1 MNFFEHQDKAR
12 RQTRWLVI
20 LFILAVT
27 GILVAVNA
35 LVLVLFGIDWLQS
48 GATPGQWL
56 KANVATIAAS
66 TLITVSVIGLA
77 SLFRTLQLRGGGGE
91 VARELGGTLIEP
103 GTTDPLRRRLRNV
116 VEEMAIASGI
126 PVPEVYVL
134 EHEQGINAFAA
145 GFNTA
150 DAAVAVTRGTL
161 ENLSRDE
168 LQGVI
173 AHEFSHIFNGDT
185 RINIRLIGILFGILV
200 ISIIGRKLLR
210 TASFARDSRNA
221 APAVFLG
228 LAVVVI
234 GYVGLF
240 FGRWIK
246 AAVSRQREFLADA
259 SAVQFTRDPN
269 GIGGALKKIA
279 ASYAGS
285 FLTTDA
291 EEVGHML
298 FSRGMGYQMF
308 ATHPP
313 IEKRIRAI
321 QPHFDP
327 SELKTIAERMD
338 RHVQARQAEAELAR
352 SDAGEQPESEKGPGG
367 LLLNPHQLAE
377 QIGQPGLNQVFAAV
391 ALVAAIPPVLAR
403 AAHSD
408 EWSQEVICALLLSP
422 DAELRE
428 SQLLS
433 VAKGLGSDSEA
444 QVRALREAMPELQ
457 RTQRLP
463 LMEMAFPALRR
474 RPPAELVR
482 FMSLIDELIRADG
495 RVDVF
500 EYALARLTARQIED
514 VLNPKRAAAG
524 GSRKLEKH
532 IDEAMDLLAVVAL
545 HGHDD
550 PEDAQVA
557 FSRGQAAL
565 AGGND
570 GTLPARDGWTSR
582 MDAALKAL
590 DALRLTDKQSLLS
603 ALVQVVMHDGR
614 VSAPEYELV
623 RVICASLHVPLPI
636 LESLSDAS
644 SSSDLPTAWPT
655 TT

>member
-12 RQTRWLVI
+12 RQTRWLIV

-27 GILVAVNA
+27 GIILAVNA
-35 LVLVLFGIDWLQS
+35 LVLAILGVDTIQS
-48 GATPGQWL
+48 SASLGQFVS
-56 KANVATIAAS
+56 ANGTTVAAS
-66 TLITVSVIGLA
+66 TLITTSVIGLA

-103 GTTDPLRRRLRNV
+103 DTRDPLRRRLRNV

-126 PVPEVYVL
+126 PVPEIYVL

-161 ENLSRDE
+161 EALDRDE

-185 RINIRLIGILFGILV
+185 RINIRLIGFLFGILV

-210 TASFARDSRNA
+210 TASYARDSRNA
-221 APAVFLG
+221 APAVFIG

-234 GYVGLF
+234 GYLGLF

-246 AAVSRQREFLADA
+246 AAVSRQREYLADA
-259 SAVQFTRDPN
+259 SAVQFTRNPT

-279 ASYAGS
+279 ASYQGS

-313 IEKRIRAI
+313 IEERIEAI
-321 QPHFDP
+321 DPNFDP
-327 SELKTIAERMD
+327 AELKEIAKRMD
-338 RHVQARQAEAELAR
+338 RHAQARKARAELDQRPAK
-352 SDAGEQPESEKGPGG
+352 AEEGGEEAAKGPGG
-367 LLLNPHQLAE
+367 LPLNPDQLAE
-377 QIGQPGLNQVFAAV
+377 QIGQPGLNQVFAAA
-391 ALVAAIPPVLAR
+391 ALAAAIPRVLER

-408 EWSQEVICALLLSP
+408 EWSREVICSLLLSAN
-422 DAELRE
+422 DEVRE
-428 SQLLS
+428 RQLLR
-433 VAKGLGSDSEA
+433 VAEVLGGDSEA
-444 QVRALREAMPELQ
+444 QVRALRQAMPDLEHN
-457 RTQRLP
+457 QRLP

-474 RPPAELVR
+474 RPE
-482 FMSLIDELIRADG
+482 SELIRFMELTDDLIQADG
-495 RVDVF
+495 KVDVF
-500 EYALARLTARQIED
+500 EFALARLIARQIED

-524 GSRKLEKH
+524 GSKSLAKLTGP
-532 IDEAMDLLAVVAL
+532 ALDLLTIVAA
-545 HGHDD
+545 HGHDS
-550 PEDAQVA
+550 EENAM
-557 FSRGQAAL
+557 AAL
-565 AGGND
+565 KEGQRALIGETREG
-570 GTLPARDGWTSR
+570 LPDLDGWTGR
-582 MDAALKAL
+582 LDEALKTL
-590 DALRLTDKQSLLS
+590 DALRMRDKKKLMA
-603 ALVQVVMHDGR
+603 ALVNVVMHDGR
-614 VSAPEYELV
+614 VSAREYELV
-623 RVICASLHVPLPI
+623 RVVCGSLHVPLPV
-636 LESLSDAS
+636 LESLSAS
-644 SSSDLPTAWPT
+644 
-655 TT
+655 

>member
-12 RQTRWLVI
+12 RQTRWLVL

-27 GILVAVNA
+27 GIILAVNA
-35 LVLVLFGIDWLQS
+35 LVLVLFGLDWIES
-48 GATPGQWL
+48 GTTLGQWL
-56 KANVATIAAS
+56 RANLATIAAS

-145 GFNTA
+145 GFNTS

-185 RINIRLIGILFGILV
+185 RLNIRLIGILFGILV

-259 SAVQFTRDPN
+259 SAVQFTRDPS

-321 QPHFDP
+321 QPDFDP

-338 RHVQARQAEAELAR
+338 RHAQARKAEAEFAR
-352 SDAGEQPESEKGPGG
+352 SDAGEAVETEKGPGG
-367 LLLNPHQLAE
+367 LSLDPRQLAE
-377 QIGQPGLNQVFAAV
+377 QIGQPGLNQVFAAA
-391 ALVAAIPPVLAR
+391 ALAAAIPPVLER

-408 EWSQEVICALLLSP
+408 EWSQEVICALLLSA
-422 DAELRE
+422 DAEVRE
-428 SQLLS
+428 VQLLA
-433 VAKGLGSDSEA
+433 VAKGLGSESEA
-444 QVRALREAMPELQ
+444 QVRALREAMPDLQ

-482 FMSLIDELIRADG
+482 FIGLIDELIQADG

-524 GSRKLEKH
+524 GSGKLGKH
-532 IDEAMDLLAVVAL
+532 IDEALDLLAVVAA
-545 HGHDD
+545 HGHDK
-550 PEDAQVA
+550 PEDAQTA
-557 FSRGQAAL
+557 FSRGQAEL
-565 AGGND
+565 AGTEGVA
-570 GTLPARDGWTSR
+570 LPARDGWTSR
-582 MDAALKAL
+582 MDRALKAL
-590 DALRLTDKQSLLS
+590 DGLRLTDKQTLLS
-603 ALVQVVMHDGR
+603 ALIQVVMHDGR
-614 VSAPEYELV
+614 VSAQEYELV
-623 RVICASLHVPLPI
+623 RVICAALHVPLPV
-636 LESLSDAS
+636 LESLADAS
-644 SSSDLPTAWPT
+644 SSSDRRTE
-655 TT
+655 

>member
-12 RQTRWLVI
+12 RQTRWLVL
-20 LFILAVT
+20 LFILAVA
-27 GILVAVNA
+27 GIILAVNA
-35 LVLVLFGIDWLQS
+35 LVLILFGLDWIES
-48 GATPGQWL
+48 GATLGQWL
-56 KANVATIAAS
+56 RANVATIAAS
-66 TLITVSVIGLA
+66 TLITASVIGLA
-77 SLFRTLQLRGGGGE
+77 SLFRSLQLRGGGGE
-91 VARELGGTLIEP
+91 IARELGGTLVEP
-103 GTTDPLRRRLRNV
+103 GTRDPLRRRLRNV

-210 TASFARDSRNA
+210 TASYARDSRNA

-321 QPHFDP
+321 QPDFDP
-327 SELKTIAERMD
+327 AELKSIAKRMD
-338 RHVQARQAEAELAR
+338 RHAQARKAEAELAR
-352 SDAGEQPESEKGPGG
+352 ADAGADTESGKGPGG
-367 LLLNPHQLAE
+367 LLLDPGQLAE
-377 QIGQPGLNQVFAAV
+377 QIGQPGLNQVFVAA
-391 ALVAAIPPVLAR
+391 ALAAAIPPVLER

-408 EWSQEVICALLLSP
+408 EWSQEVISALLLSA
-422 DAELRE
+422 DAEVRE
-428 SQLLS
+428 TQLLS
-433 VAKGLGSDSEA
+433 VARGLGSESEA

-482 FMSLIDELIRADG
+482 FMGLIDELIQADG
-495 RVDVF
+495 RIDVF

-514 VLNPKRAAAG
+514 VLNPKRAAPG
-524 GSRKLEKH
+524 GSKKLDKH
-532 IDEAMDLLAVVAL
+532 LDEAVDLLAIVAAQ
-545 HGHDD
+545 GH
-550 PEDAQVA
+550 EVGEQAEAAFAQ
-557 FSRGQAAL
+557 GL
-565 AGGND
+565 AVLD
-570 GTLPARDGWTSR
+570 GTRGANLPPTDGWTSR
-582 MDAALKAL
+582 MDRALKTL
-590 DALRLTDKQSLLS
+590 DGLRLSDKQTLLS
-603 ALVQVVMHDGR
+603 ALVQVVMHDSR
-614 VSAPEYELV
+614 VSAREYELV
-623 RVICASLHVPLPI
+623 RVICAALHVPLPV
-636 LESLSDAS
+636 LESLE
-644 SSSDLPTAWPT
+644 TQV
-655 TT
+655 